1 MNGLLPEFADLGRE
15 VFAAGFAVFLRVGT
29 AMALLPA
36 VGERSVPQRIR
47 LVLALAYTAVVA
59 PAVITAMPAAGAGV
73 AGNVLLWASEVA
85 AGLAIGIGLRLFII
99 ALQVA
104 GSMAAQATS
113 LAQLFGGEVADPV
126 PAIGQLLVI
135 GGLALAVT
143 AGLHVRIAELLIFS
157 YEMMPPGRMPLAEA
171 LTSWGVA
178 GVTRMFSLAFSLAA
192 PLVIASLVYNIALG
206 AINRAMPQLLVSFVG
221 APAISAGTLILLA
234 LSAPFVLAAWLDALG
249 GFLAN
254 PFSWTP

>member
-1 MNGLLPEFADLGRE
+1 MNGFLPEFADLGRE
-15 VFAAGFAVFLRVGT
+15 VFVAGFAVFLRVGT

-59 PAVITAMPAAGAGV
+59 PAVISAIPASTEGAE
-73 AGNVLLWASEVA
+73 NFLLWASEVA

-104 GSMAAQATS
+104 GSMAAQASS
-113 LAQLFGGEVADPV
+113 LAQLFGGEAADPV

-157 YEMMPPGRMPLAEA
+157 YEMLPPGRMPQAEA

-192 PLVIASLVYNIALG
+192 PLVIASLIYNIALG

-221 APAISAGTLILLA
+221 APAISAGALILLA
-234 LSAPFVLAAWLDALG
+234 LSAPFMLAAWLEALG
-249 GFLAN
+249 GFLDS
-254 PFSWTP
+254 PFTWTP